1 MPSSSDDIGSDA
13 TSTRISRRPSGG
25 LDDIDR
31 ALVARLQ
38 SDGREGNRSLAAAL
52 GANEV
57 TIANRLKRLED
68 AGIMRV
74 VAVVDMAAFGR
85 SEFVLLMIRVV
96 GRPAAD
102 VAKELAELD
111 DVSAVTI
118 TTGRFDIVV
127 TLLARDHAHI
137 GSVLANDLARIDG
150 IDVVRKELA
159 LEVLKYESKWA
170 QLDPHADLALALEP
184 YGNLDELDVAIVEKL
199 QADARQSNRRIAAEL
214 GVVEGTVRL
223 RLKRMQEDNAI
234 RIQALSDVAAF
245 GVGAH
250 AYVGLEVQPGSLDEV
265 SAAVRALP
273 QVAVLIR
280 SLGEFDYIA
289 VVHAEDRRQLIEVVL
304 NQIAATPG
312 IRHTETMESF
322 MTLKHTATWVRI
334 LD

>member
-1 MPSSSDDIGSDA
+1 VSKGSGEGVPDPSSS
-13 TSTRISRRPSGG
+13 RISRRPSGG
-25 LDDIDR
+25 LDDVDR

-38 SDGREGNRSLAAAL
+38 QDGREGNRSLAAAL

-85 SEFVLLMIRVV
+85 TELVLLLIRAV
-96 GRPAAD
+96 GRPVAD
-102 VAKELAELD
+102 VAKDIAELD

-127 TLLARDHAHI
+127 TLLARDHQHI
-137 GSVLANDLARIDG
+137 GEMLAGELAQIDG
-150 IDVVRKELA
+150 IDLMRKELA
-159 LEVLKYESKWA
+159 LEVQKYESKWA
-170 QLDPHADLALALEP
+170 QLDPHADLALKLEP
-184 YGNLDELDVAIVEKL
+184 HGSLDELDIAIVEKL
-199 QADARQSNRRIAAEL
+199 QADARQSNRRIAADL

-223 RLKRMQEDNAI
+223 RLKRMQDENAI

-250 AYVGLEVQPGSLDEV
+250 AYVGLEVHAEHLADV
-265 SAAVRALP
+265 SAALRSLP

-289 VVHAEDRRQLIEVVL
+289 VVHAEDRRQLLEVVL
-304 NQIAATPG
+304 SQIAATPG
-312 IRHTETMESF
+312 VRHTETMESF

>member
-1 MPSSSDDIGSDA
+1 MPSNHDEPGPDLG
-13 TSTRISRRPSGG
+13 STRISRRPSGG
-25 LDDIDR
+25 LDDVDR
-31 ALVARLQ
+31 ALVERLQ
-38 SDGREGNRSLAAAL
+38 TDGREGNRSLAAAL

-57 TIANRLKRLED
+57 TIANRLKRLEE

-85 SEFVLLMIRVV
+85 EAFVLLLIRVV
-96 GRPAAD
+96 GRPVVE
-102 VAKELAELD
+102 VAKDIAEFD
-111 DVSAVTI
+111 EVSAVTV

-127 TLLARDHAHI
+127 TLLARDHAHV
-137 GSVLANDLARIDG
+137 GAVLAGLAGIEG
-150 IDVVRKELA
+150 IDVIGKELA

-170 QLDPHADLALALEP
+170 QLDPHTDLALKLEP
-184 YGNLDELDVAIVEKL
+184 HGTLDELDIEIVEKL

-223 RLKRMQEDNAI
+223 RLKRMQEEKAI

-250 AYVGLEVQPGSLDEV
+250 AYVGLEVLPGRLDEV
-265 SAAVRALP
+265 SEAVRLLP

-280 SLGEFDYIA
+280 SLGVFDYIA
-289 VVHAEDRRQLIEVVL
+289 VVHAEDRRQLLEVVL

-312 IRHTETMESF
+312 VRHTETMESF

-334 LD
+334 VD